1 MNKIRFWILPLLLLL
16 SIQANAAT
24 KALKFGKLWDGHK
37 VINNAVVI
45 VDNDKITSVTENGK
59 IPAGAEVVDLSRFT
73 GVPGFIDAHTHVTY
87 FWDGDP
93 STTPRTRPTKPRHV
107 AVTVFLSQQNAKKAL
122 EAGVTTLR
130 DLNGAGGADY
140 AIRDLVNMG
149 AMPGPRMFV
158 SGSGLR
164 SYKTQPGVT
173 DAVAEAA
180 KQAQIRIDEG
190 ADWLKVFGSVG
201 GFDNVNTTQTVSY
214 EEMKAMVD
222 VAHKAGHK
230 IAIHSYGPEG
240 ARDAIRAG
248 TDSLEH
254 ATDMDDAT
262 IAEMVRKGIYYVPTI
277 DHNQY
282 YVENDQVYKFP
293 EGALGNLKDYIAR
306 NYATAAKAFKA
317 GAKLVVGSD
326 AVYNGFGLN
335 MRELTWFVKMGMTNE
350 QALQTATTVPAA
362 MLGMEKS
369 LGSVA
374 PGFFADIVAL
384 EGNPLTDIN
393 VAIKNVRW
401 VMKGG
406 AVVVDKTKAGK

>member
-262 IAEMVRKGIYYVPTI
+262 IAEMVRKGIYY
-277 DHNQY
+277 D
-282 YVENDQVYKFP
+282 
-293 EGALGNLKDYIAR
+293 IA
-306 NYATAAKAFKA
+306 
-317 GAKLVVGSD
+317 
-326 AVYNGFGLN
+326 
-335 MRELTWFVKMGMTNE
+335 
-350 QALQTATTVPAA
+350 
-362 MLGMEKS
+362 
-369 LGSVA
+369 
-374 PGFFADIVAL
+374 
-384 EGNPLTDIN
+384 
-393 VAIKNVRW
+393 
-401 VMKGG
+401 
-406 AVVVDKTKAGK
+406 